1 MISEEEISQVR
12 NSTDLVELIGVRTV
26 LKQRRNEY
34 WGCCPFHN
42 EKTPSFK
49 VDPVSQ
55 FYYCF
60 GCGEKGDAFTFAM
73 KTENVDFPDAVR
85 LLAQRANIE
94 LKEEGSDSQRGRKA
108 RLLAVAAATTAFY
121 HHQLMRVSSTKSDA
135 ARAYLGARGM
145 GGDVAKKWTLGFA
158 PGEGQLV
165 KHLTELGFTTQ
176 EMVDVDVAR
185 YSNSGRGRV
194 IDRFYDRIMF
204 PIFDLQGRP
213 IAFGGRIFLA
223 GDENPA
229 KYLNSAE
236 TVLFKK
242 RDGLYAIDLARA
254 SIVTE
259 ASAIVVEGYTDTIA
273 LHQAGFTNAVAT
285 LGTALTAEHL
295 RLLARF
301 SERVVLLFDG
311 DEAGQRAADRALDLI
326 SSALAPTSS
335 DSRRADVY
343 VALLP
348 GQNDPADFVAKEGA
362 DALLE
367 VLAAAVPLVRYG
379 LDRTLAR
386 FDLKSLEQRIR
397 AEAAV
402 LQILL
407 PLKNTAMASDY
418 LSYIS
423 DRFNLNEMAEA
434 EFRQRFEKMTPPRRS
449 TSAAATAARSGSQVS
464 ATSNQATASQQNDN
478 YLATGRQLAEAR
490 IINFE
495 RELIFLFIEQAE
507 LRAQLTPAFEN
518 TNWVLAEHSQLA
530 ACLIELYRSQPALT
544 ASECLSQLTARYPEA
559 ASTLAAARAREFTG
573 IEPVRLADQLLFN
586 IRETKLTAAIDNL
599 NGEMR
604 LLPDDDPKNQE
615 LFRQLVPLQQEI
627 AELRKKFQSRQ

>member
-26 LKQRRNEY
+26 LKQRRNEF

-94 LKEEGSDSQRGRKA
+94 LKEDGSDSQRGRKA

-121 HHQLMRVSSTKSDA
+121 HHQLMRVGSTKSNA
-135 ARAYLGARGM
+135 ARAYLGARDM
-145 GGDVAKKWTLGFA
+145 GGNVAKKWTLGFA

-165 KHLTELGFTTQ
+165 RHLTELGFTSQ

-185 YSNSGRGRV
+185 YSNSGQGRV

-213 IAFGGRIFLA
+213 IAFGGRIFLPA
-223 GDENPA
+223 DENPA

-259 ASAIVVEGYTDTIA
+259 AFAIVVEGYTDTIA
-273 LHQAGFTNAVAT
+273 LHQAGFENTVAT

-348 GQNDPADFVAKEGA
+348 GQNDPADFVVKEGTE
-362 DALLE
+362 ALRE
-367 VLAAAVPLVRYG
+367 VLAEAVPLVRYG
-379 LDRTLAR
+379 LDRSLAR

-418 LSYIS
+418 LSYVS

-434 EFRQRFEKMTPPRRS
+434 ELRQRFEKMTPPRRS
-449 TSAAATAARSGSQVS
+449 SGNANNNATA
-464 ATSNQATASQQNDN
+464 TTNQATASRQDDS

-495 RELIFLFIEQAE
+495 RELIFLFIEQPE
-507 LRAQLTPAFEN
+507 LRDQLTLAFEN
-518 TNWVLAEHSQLA
+518 TNWVLAAHSQLA
-530 ACLIELYRSQPALT
+530 VCLVELYRSEPALT
-544 ASECLSQLTARYPEA
+544 SSECLSQLTARYPEA
-559 ASTLAAARAREFTG
+559 AATLAAARAREFTG
-573 IEPVRLADQLLFN
+573 IEPARLADQLLFN
-586 IRETKLTAAIDNL
+586 IRETKLTATIDSL

-604 LLPDDDPKNQE
+604 LLPDDDPRNQE
-615 LFRQLVPLQQEI
+615 LFRQMVPLQQEI
-627 AELRKKFQSRQ
+627 AELRKKFQTRQ